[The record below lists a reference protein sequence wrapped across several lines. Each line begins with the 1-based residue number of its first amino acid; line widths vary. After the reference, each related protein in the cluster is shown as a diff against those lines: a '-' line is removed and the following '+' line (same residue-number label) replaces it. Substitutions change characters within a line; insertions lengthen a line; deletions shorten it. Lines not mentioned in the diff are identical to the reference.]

1 MKAEL
6 ISTGTEL
13 LLGQILNTNA
23 RFIGQ
28 RLAQLGIDVFF
39 QITVGDNQARLTE
52 AFKTAFGRADLIIIT
67 GGLGPTTDDLT
78 KETIADVLGLE
89 MEPDMMALAH
99 IEDFFRV
106 RGRIMPETNRKQALI
121 PVGAEVI
128 PNKIGTAPG
137 MIIEDSGR
145 SIVILPGPPVEMGPM
160 FLDTVEPY
168 LLDKSGR
175 DKSVIVSR
183 VLKILGL
190 GESTVE
196 ERIRDLVDEQVNPTI
211 AFLAPMGEV
220 FIRLTAKAA
229 AQAAA
234 HKITASVEEEIRKR
248 LGDYIYGADDETLE
262 SVVAGLLQQTGL
274 TVCTAESCTGGL
286 IAKRLTDVPGISKN
300 LMYGIITYSDESK
313 SGLLSV
319 RPETIEKY
327 GAVSEE
333 TALEMV
339 RGARQA
345 GGADL
350 SVAVTGIA
358 GPGGGTPDKPVGLVY
373 AGFSD
378 RDTTIVQ
385 KYLFTGDREVIR
397 WQTANAVLN
406 MIRKYL
412 LHYQNRRR

>member
-1 MKAEL
+1 
-6 ISTGTEL
+6 
-13 LLGQILNTNA
+13 
-23 RFIGQ
+23 
-28 RLAQLGIDVFF
+28 
-39 QITVGDNQARLTE
+39 
-52 AFKTAFGRADLIIIT
+52 
-67 GGLGPTTDDLT
+67 
-78 KETIADVLGLE
+78 
-89 MEPDMMALAH
+89 
-99 IEDFFRV
+99 
-106 RGRIMPETNRKQALI
+106 
-121 PVGAEVI
+121 
-128 PNKIGTAPG
+128 
-137 MIIEDSGR
+137 
-145 SIVILPGPPVEMGPM
+145 
-160 FLDTVEPY
+160 
-168 LLDKSGR
+168 
-175 DKSVIVSR
+175 
-183 VLKILGL
+183 
-190 GESTVE
+190 
-196 ERIRDLVDEQVNPTI
+196 
-211 AFLAPMGEV
+211 
-220 FIRLTAKAA
+220 
-229 AQAAA
+229 
-234 HKITASVEEEIRKR
+234 
-248 LGDYIYGADDETLE
+248 GADDETLE